1 MKDQRVYLKVK
12 LKSLAAEAKIIRLE
26 EKRNRHFQNGLWLHR
41 TTVVRSEARHT
52 LLAYG
57 FLKGRTYAQI
67 ERTCSRAPEWD
78 RVRKMIEKYGVRAED
93 FPSRAEFEKAKSLQ
107 TAQFKSWA
115 AAAAETVA
123 A

>member
-26 EKRNRHFQNGLWLHR
+26 EKRNKHFRNGLWLHR

-57 FLKGRTYAQI
+57 FLKGRTYAQL
-67 ERTCSRAPEWD
+67 ERKCEHAPDWE
-78 RVRKMIEKYGVRAED
+78 RVKKMIEKYGACPND
-93 FPSRAEFEKAKSLQ
+93 FTSRSAFQDAKTQ
-107 TAQFKSWA
+107 QA
-115 AAAAETVA
+115 AAFESWIATAKATIAA
-123 A
+123 